1 MADNDK
7 EKNQSNINASSNGT
21 IPPATADYEVSE
33 ENYSFWGAVWR
44 RFRRHKLAIFGLWV
58 LVIVFLFS
66 FVGPVIYTTDPSANI
81 FEEDVANY
89 YLSQINKVIKKDPA
103 IKEYLG
109 QSLTQFEQD
118 LKTADQLKAKA
129 ANGDYEALSQL
140 AFSRSDIS
148 SLSMQILS
156 QMASY
161 TDSNGNQP
169 YTYFLDMT
177 RYLSPP
183 GLPVGAPGH
192 PLGTDDQGRDLLA
205 RVMFG
210 GKVSFTIGVVSALIA
225 VILGSLIG
233 LVAGYVGGIVDTLL
247 MRFVDIMLSIPS
259 MPLLLAL
266 APLIRRWTKTLT
278 EGMGLG
284 VFGAI
289 LPMVLVLAIFGWMG
303 LSRLVRGEVLSLRE
317 QQFIE
322 AARAIG
328 VPTSRILSR
337 HLFPNVIA
345 PVVVAASLAVAGNII
360 EEASLSFLG
369 FGIQPPATS
378 WGQILNVAINF
389 INSPE
394 QIVRYWNMIFI
405 PGALLFLTVLS
416 FNFAGDGL
424 RDAVDPRMKL

>member
-7 EKNQSNINASSNGT
+7 EKKENLNNDNGT
-21 IPPATADYEVSE
+21 SATTVTADYEVPQES
-33 ENYSFWGAVWR
+33 YSFWGAVWR

-66 FVGPVIYTTDPSANI
+66 FVGPIIYTTDPAANI

-89 YLSQINKVIKKDPA
+89 YLYEINKVVKKDPA
-103 IKEYLG
+103 VKDYLG
-109 QSLTQFEQD
+109 ASLTDFQND
-118 LKTADQLKAKA
+118 LKAANELKAKA
-129 ANGDYEALSQL
+129 AAGDYEALSEL
-140 AFSRSDIS
+140 ASKRSDIS
-148 SLSMQILS
+148 ALSMQILS
-156 QMASY
+156 QLASY
-161 TDSNGNQP
+161 TDSKGNMP
-169 YTYFLDMT
+169 YAYFLNLT
-177 RYLSPP
+177 RYLTPP

-205 RVMFG
+205 RIMFG
-210 GKVSFTIGVVSALIA
+210 GKVSFTIGIVSALIA
-225 VILGSLIG
+225 VILGSLVG
-233 LVAGYVGGIVDTLL
+233 LVAGYVGGLTDTLL

-259 MPLLLAL
+259 LPLLLAL

-278 EGMGLG
+278 ESMGLG

-289 LPMVLVLAIFGWMG
+289 LPMVIVLAVFGWMG
-303 LSRLVRGEVLSLRE
+303 LSRLVRGEVLSLKE

-328 VPTSRILSR
+328 VPTSRVLSR

-345 PVVVAASLAVAGNII
+345 PVVVAASLAVAGNILA
-360 EEASLSFLG
+360 EASLSFLG

-394 QIVRYWNMIFI
+394 QLVRYWNMIFI
-405 PGALLFLTVLS
+405 PGTLLFLTVLS